1 MKSTNPKITI
11 IVPFLVLLLA
21 ACGGGGGNNPGT
33 GEQVEQMP
41 DGGSQQMPGDD
52 SMDQQEPDDDPGTAI
67 GDDNGPATGGGSG
80 AATGGGSGTG
90 GGSPVR
96 TRQPSLSAKGVRA
109 VITYFN
115 GARIDISESSG
126 MSWTED
132 PSARLDPPA
141 GWSAET
147 KLDGDS
153 TSKTTARFHVV
164 TDYGKVNDDDYLA
177 YGFWSK
183 NLPDTQAA
191 DGFVSFFY
199 GNMPYAGNVGTL
211 PVAPQ
216 PQPVTYRGGAAGVYK
231 ILGDL
236 DEDVDEV
243 PYGHFKANIR
253 LVASFGQNGKVL
265 GYITD
270 ITPLR
275 PLNSKNPGLSNVHA
289 MSAEFSGSTFVG
301 RGPRCGGSC
310 WGGQFFGP
318 SGGGQVP
325 TGAAGWFERLTSY
338 ESGDDRA
345 VSLYGSFG
353 AVKE

>member
-199 GNMPYAGNVGTL
+199 GNMPYAGNVETL
-211 PVAPQ
+211 PVTPQ
-216 PQPVTYRGGAAGVYK
+216 YVIYQGGAAGVYR
-231 ILGDL
+231 IVGQD
-236 DEDVDEV
+236 D
-243 PYGHFKANIR
+243 YSHFKANVE
-253 LVASFGQNGKVL
+253 LLASFGRDGGVEGK
-265 GYITD
+265 ITD
-270 ITPLR
+270 ISALR
-275 PLNSKNPGLSNVHA
+275 PNDHSFSFSNLTTLHA
-289 MSAEFSGSTFVG
+289 DFSGNSFVG
-301 RGPRCGGSC
+301 GGPTCRSC
-310 WGGQFFGP
+310 WGGQFYGP
-318 SGGGQVP
+318 SGNGQVP
-325 TGAAGWFERLTSY
+325 TGAAGWFEKLVSN
-338 ESGDDRA
+338 EEGSGTRQA
-345 VSLYGSFG
+345 FLYGSFG
-353 AVKE
+353 AVEE